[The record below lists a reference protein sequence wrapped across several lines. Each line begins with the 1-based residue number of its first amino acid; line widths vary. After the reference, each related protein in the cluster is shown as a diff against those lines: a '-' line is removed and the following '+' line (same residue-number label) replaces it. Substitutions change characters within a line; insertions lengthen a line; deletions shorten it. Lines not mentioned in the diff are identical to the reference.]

1 MDGRKGKL
9 TDSLRFRLSLG
20 LSLAILAVALVAGIF
35 SFVSAYRE
43 AHELQDDVLR
53 QVARLF
59 DDRHLPLAHS
69 GDSGRLA
76 NSDEESRVIV
86 QYLPAPPATG
96 APNDGA
102 GQRTDAVL
110 ALPASLPDGL
120 QSFSVASER
129 YRLLVKTLASGK
141 RIAVAQETSFRDE
154 IARDSAIRTVM
165 PLLILVPILLL
176 VAADLIRRM
185 LRPITTLAAEIDR
198 RDEQD
203 LQPFED
209 TPLPAEFR
217 PFVVAI
223 NRLLGRVGQAMNAQ
237 KRFIA
242 EAAHELRSPMT
253 ALSLQAERLADA
265 DMSADARQRLST
277 LRRGI
282 DRGRALLDQLLS
294 LARAQSAATAPG
306 KEVSVRQVFRSVLES
321 LMPLADAKGID
332 IGVDSEDDPTVRV
345 DETDLVAIVKNLVD
359 NAIRYTPQGG
369 KVDLTVRTAGH
380 RVILQVS
387 DSGPGIAPEER
398 HRVFDPFH
406 RIPGHDEIGSGL
418 GLSIVRTI
426 ADRIGA
432 EIMMDY
438 TDHRNKT
445 GLSVKVVI
453 PTAG

>member
-1 MDGRKGKL
+1 M
-9 TDSLRFRLSLG
+9 DSLRFRLSLW
-20 LSLAILAVALVAGIF
+20 LSLAILAVALAAGVF

-59 DDRHLPLAHS
+59 DGRHLPLAHS

-86 QYLPAPPATG
+86 QYLSPPPAAG
-96 APNDGA
+96 AANDRPGKGA
-102 GQRTDAVL
+102 NAVL

-120 QSFSVASER
+120 QTFSIADER
-129 YRLLVKTLASGK
+129 YRLLVKTLTSGE

-198 RDEQD
+198 RGEQD
-203 LQPFED
+203 LHPFNAE
-209 TPLPAEFR
+209 PVPAELR

-242 EAAHELRSPMT
+242 DAAHELRSPMT

-265 DMSADARQRLST
+265 EMSDNARQRLST
-277 LRRGI
+277 LRKGI
-282 DRGRALLDQLLS
+282 ERGRALLDQLLS
-294 LARAQSAATAPG
+294 LARAQSAAAAPRH
-306 KEVSVRQVFRSVLES
+306 EVPVRQVFRNVLES
-321 LMPLADAKGID
+321 LMPLADAKAID
-332 IGVDSEDDPTVRV
+332 IGVDSELDATVLV
-345 DETDLVAIVKNLVD
+345 NEADLFAIVKNLVD
-359 NAIRYTPQGG
+359 NAIRYTPRGG
-369 KVDLTVRTAGH
+369 KIDLTVQVATQ

-406 RIPGHDEIGSGL
+406 RIPGNDEIGSGL

-426 ADRIGA
+426 ADRIDA
-432 EIMMDY
+432 EIIMEY
-438 TDHRNKT
+438 TDGRNRT
-445 GLSVKVVI
+445 GLCVKVAI
-453 PTAG
+453 PRGV

>member
-1 MDGRKGKL
+1 M
-9 TDSLRFRLSLG
+9 DSLRFRLSLW
-20 LSLAILAVALVAGIF
+20 LSLAILAVALAAGVF

-59 DDRHLPLAHS
+59 DGRHLPLAHS

-86 QYLPAPPATG
+86 QYLSAPAAAG
-96 APNDGA
+96 AAKERVKNGA
-102 GQRTDAVL
+102 NPVL

-120 QSFSVASER
+120 QTFSIADER
-129 YRLLVKTLASGK
+129 YRLLVKTLTSGE

-185 LRPITTLAAEIDR
+185 LGPITTLAAEIDR
-198 RDEQD
+198 RGEQD
-203 LQPFED
+203 LHPFDAE
-209 TPLPAEFR
+209 PVPAELR

-242 EAAHELRSPMT
+242 DAAHELRSPMT

-265 DMSADARQRLST
+265 EMSDNAHQRLST
-277 LRRGI
+277 LRKGI
-282 DRGRALLDQLLS
+282 ERGRALLDQLLS
-294 LARAQSAATAPG
+294 LARAQSAAAAPRH
-306 KEVSVRQVFRSVLES
+306 EVPVRQVFRNVLES

-332 IGVDSEDDPTVRV
+332 IGVDSELDAKVLV
-345 DETDLVAIVKNLVD
+345 DEADLFAIVKNLVD
-359 NAIRYTPQGG
+359 NAIRYTPRGG
-369 KVDLTVRTAGH
+369 KIDLTVQAAGQ

-406 RIPGHDEIGSGL
+406 RIPGNDEIGSGL

-432 EIMMDY
+432 EIVLDY
-438 TDHRNKT
+438 ADGRNRT
-445 GLSVKVVI
+445 GLCVRVAI
-453 PTAG
+453 PRGV